1 MADYNIEK
9 LKFLLVDDDKNM
21 RHLVTTILLSL
32 GAKDVVSE
40 PSASDGFAKLSDF
53 EADIVICDLRMD
65 PEDGIEFTH
74 MVRNRDDSPNR
85 YVPIIMLT
93 GHAEKTAVELARDA
107 GVHEFL
113 TKPVSPTKLYQKIKN
128 IIENP
133 RILIRT
139 PEYFG
144 PDRRRRQDP
153 DYDGPERRKSN
164 LKKS

>member
-9 LKFLLVDDDKNM
+9 LKFLIVDDDQNM
-21 RHLVTTILLSL
+21 RRLVSTILLSL
-32 GAKDVVSE
+32 GVKDISTARSVD
-40 PSASDGFAKLSDF
+40 AGYTMLQKF
-53 EADIVICDLRMD
+53 EADIVICDLRME
-65 PEDGIEFTH
+65 PQDGIAFTD
-74 MVRNRDDSPNR
+74 MIRNREDSPNC

-93 GHAEKTAVELARDA
+93 GHAEKTVVELARDA

-113 TKPVSPTKLYQKIKN
+113 AKPVSAKKLFQKIKS

-133 RILIRT
+133 RVFIRT

-153 DYDGPERRKSN
+153 DFKGPERRKPHT
-164 LKKS
+164 